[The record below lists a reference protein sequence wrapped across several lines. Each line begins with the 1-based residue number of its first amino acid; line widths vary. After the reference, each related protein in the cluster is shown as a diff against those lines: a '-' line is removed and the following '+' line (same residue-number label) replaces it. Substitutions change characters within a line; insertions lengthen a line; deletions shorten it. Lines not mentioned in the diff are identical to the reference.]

1 MNNIDKIKLNLSETI
16 FLIIATV
23 CIIILTVTVVSGLSN
38 KKEAVTYD
46 TMTVDNH
53 KYIMFYNGSRL
64 QHIEHSPSCD
74 CYTIDYE

>member
-1 MNNIDKIKLNLSETI
+1 MNNIDKIKLNLSEII
-16 FLIIATV
+16 FLIISTV
-23 CIIILTVTVVSGLSN
+23 CIIILTITVVSSLTN

-64 QHIEHSPSCD
+64 QHIEHSPGCD
-74 CYTIDYE
+74 CYIIDYE

>member
-1 MNNIDKIKLNLSETI
+1 MSNIDKIKFNLFEII
-16 FLIIATV
+16 FLIIAAV
-23 CIIILTVTVVSGLSN
+23 CAIILTVTVVTGFSN
-38 KKEAVTYD
+38 KKETVTYD